1 MNKTEQIR
9 RLMAELKA
17 ITGLGTNCVSFD
29 GMHVIEGKLAAKGTD
44 LHYHPYCPFFGS
56 ESCLPHWLR
65 PPVAD
70 GLIHC
75 PDGHCFAHVPL
86 LDGDLSCGLILLGP
100 LPQYVLQ
107 DDFQMG
113 ALYTLLQSFACLM
126 EKRGLLPRRN
136 DTFAAISH
144 YVSSHLTDDLSMETM
159 QAHLYLSAS
168 TISRVVKQESGL
180 PLRLYIQYRRLE
192 AARWLLLTTSL
203 PIIQIA
209 EQCGINDF
217 NYFSRIFK
225 KQYGMS
231 PTNMRSHVAGRT
243 FK

>member
-9 RLMAELKA
+9 IMMAEIMA
-17 ITGLGTNCVSFD
+17 ITGFGANCISADTMQVIDGTPACT
-29 GMHVIEGKLAAKGTD
+29 AADT
-44 LHYHPYCPFFGS
+44 HYHPNCPFFGS
-56 ESCLPHWLR
+56 ESCIPHWLHQ
-65 PPVAD
+65 PMED

-75 PDGHCFAHVPL
+75 PSGYSFAHIRL
-86 LDGDLSCGLILLGP
+86 LEGDLFCGLLLLGP
-100 LPQYVLQ
+100 LPQGILKNE
-107 DDFQMG
+107 FQLNS
-113 ALYTLLQSFACLM
+113 LYTLLHAFGCLM

-144 YVSSHLTDDLSMETM
+144 YVAGHLTDDLSMETM

-180 PLRLYIQYRRLE
+180 PLRLYIQSRRLE
-192 AARWLLLTTSL
+192 NARWLLLTTSL

-231 PTNMRSHVAGRT
+231 PTALRIQAAENKPT
-243 FK
+243 